1 MNGLGFAHWLAGAA
15 ISAVIAN
22 VERSI
27 IFLRDGPG
35 GTRIHAVAILLAL
48 FLIDVVHKIS
58 FATEGGRIS
67 NI

>member
-1 MNGLGFAHWLAGAA
+1 MNGQRFAHLLAGAA

-27 IFLRDGPG
+27 VFLRDGPG

-48 FLIDVVHKIS
+48 FLIDRVHFFS
-58 FATEGGRIS
+58 FATKGGRIS
-67 NI
+67 NM